1 MVYVPLGISTLAA
14 IVVPYENAKPSVIK
28 WVSPTG
34 SNAGTGSS
42 SSPYKTI
49 QAAVNAA
56 SPGTAIMVKAG
67 TYTEN
72 VKIGKSG
79 TVDKPIWLVS
89 ADGEGSATIKALN
102 TGMPVV
108 YGYGTDNVVVKGFQ
122 LSGGTEG
129 IKFTQG

>member
-1 MVYVPLGISTLAA
+1 MAYTALSISTLAA
-14 IVVPYENAKPSVIK
+14 AVVPYENAKPSVIK

-79 TVDKPIWLVS
+79 TVDKPM
-89 ADGEGSATIKALN
+89 A
-102 TGMPVV
+102 
-108 YGYGTDNVVVKGFQ
+108 
-122 LSGGTEG
+122 G
-129 IKFTQG
+129 IG